1 MDAKTVLLVAG
12 LPFAPWAWR
21 VLRALVA
28 EAQAAA
34 EVSQPGVSHALRGDP
49 PRDDRAG
56 APQRTP
62 SFRAVPVRVRRGP
75 RWEGGFG
82 RRNL

>member
-1 MDAKTVLLVAG
+1 MDAKAVLLVAG

-21 VLRALVA
+21 VLKALVA

-34 EVSQPGVSHALRGDP
+34 DGPSSTGLARRTVRPVNERTASAHRVLAFRGVQARVAARG
-49 PRDDRAG
+49 
-56 APQRTP
+56 
-62 SFRAVPVRVRRGP
+62 